1 MGYHRGGP
9 EVLWGT
15 KALAAA
21 TLAILILGQG
31 TYATEVAIRMTSHL
45 PNFGGV
51 QIRMIKFVGSTGL
64 FYFLILKEIVFCP
77 LKTLTTTHM
86 LIEI

>member
-1 MGYHRGGP
+1 
-9 EVLWGT
+9 
-15 KALAAA
+15 
-21 TLAILILGQG
+21 
-31 TYATEVAIRMTSHL
+31 MTSHL